1 MLQQGSSG
9 DEVLKLQ
16 NMLTTL
22 GFYTGN
28 KTGNFGALTA
38 DAVTAYQKSK
48 GLTADGIAGKRT
60 LAAINADYS
69 GNGSSSA
76 GSTMAPDHAER
87 TGRR

>member
-38 DAVTAYQKSK
+38 DAVTAYQKSQGADSGRHCGQADARRYQR
-48 GLTADGIAGKRT
+48 GLFRQRQQQRGLDRRH
-60 LAAINADYS
+60 
-69 GNGSSSA
+69 
-76 GSTMAPDHAER
+76 DHAER